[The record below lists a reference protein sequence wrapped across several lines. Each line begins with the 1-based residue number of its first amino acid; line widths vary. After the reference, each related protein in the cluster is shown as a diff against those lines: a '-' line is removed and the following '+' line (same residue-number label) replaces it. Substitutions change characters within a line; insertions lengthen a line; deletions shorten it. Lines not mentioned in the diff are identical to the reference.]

1 MASARIQDIQA
12 AQLPVSEQLLRLN
25 RLRSHLR
32 AFLFRY
38 TCEPQTREA
47 FKKRE
52 ALREELKAL
61 EGKCSRLSGMLE
73 SQGGV
78 LESLKKE
85 LLNTHLEFNR
95 LEKKVRQYLDQ
106 G

>member
-1 MASARIQDIQA
+1 MASASIRNFQA
-12 AQLPVSEQLLRLN
+12 TQLPCSEQLLRLN
-25 RLRSHLR
+25 RLRSHLG

-47 FKKRE
+47 FQRRE

-61 EGKCSRLSGMLE
+61 EGECRRLSGMLE

-78 LESLKKE
+78 FESLKKE

-106 G
+106 D